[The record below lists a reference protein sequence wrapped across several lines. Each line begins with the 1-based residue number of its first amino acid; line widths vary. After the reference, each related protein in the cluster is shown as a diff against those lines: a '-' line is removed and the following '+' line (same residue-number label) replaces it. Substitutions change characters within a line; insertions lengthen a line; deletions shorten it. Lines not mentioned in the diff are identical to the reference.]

1 MNQCNGVI
9 LMVFIVKSDDIAYG
23 CKTGG
28 LSLRHYAKKG
38 QGTVRADL
46 GPNILWKMNSRTQT
60 WFVIIIIL

>member
-9 LMVFIVKSDDIAYG
+9 LMVFIVKSDDIAYD
-23 CKTGG
+23 CKTDG

-46 GPNILWKMNSRTQT
+46 GPNIL
-60 WFVIIIIL
+60 